1 MDASDQIAGE
11 DYIPFLSKQTDS
23 DSNFYELL
31 ANYRDPFK
39 SGLTQEEGTGNSG
52 SSRRSN
58 IQNPIVQQRF
68 IYWPDIEYNGMILN
82 NQKQVAL
89 IRINGANQLMKE
101 NEERQQIKVIRI
113 YADSV
118 RLAYQGESKVIG
130 KIKK

>member
-1 MDASDQIAGE
+1 
-11 DYIPFLSKQTDS
+11 
-23 DSNFYELL
+23 
-31 ANYRDPFK
+31 
-39 SGLTQEEGTGNSG
+39 
-52 SSRRSN
+52 
-58 IQNPIVQQRF
+58 
-68 IYWPDIEYNGMILN
+68 MILN